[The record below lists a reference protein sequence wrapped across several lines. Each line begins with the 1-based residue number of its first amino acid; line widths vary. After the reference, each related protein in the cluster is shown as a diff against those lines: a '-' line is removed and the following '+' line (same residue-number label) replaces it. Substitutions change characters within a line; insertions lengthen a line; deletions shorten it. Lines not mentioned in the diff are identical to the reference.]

1 MPTATARPN
10 AACTGSFAFRHSTQT
25 SGATRSFASVDV
37 IAEIEESEQEE
48 LPPSEFEVGTFR
60 SGGKGG
66 QNVNKVETAVRIR
79 HIPTGLSWP
88 VKTSVRSIKTGR
100 RQ

>member
-1 MPTATARPN
+1 MRTATARPN

-25 SGATRSFASVDV
+25 SGATQFASVDV

-48 LPPSEFEVGTFR
+48 LPPSEFGVSTFR

-79 HIPTGLSWP
+79 HIPTGL
-88 VKTSVRSIKTGR
+88 VVACQNSVRSIKTGR
-100 RQ
+100 QQ